1 MADLTRA
8 ITGVSAATYSG
19 AGGLIMGEQFV
30 DFTLEVLA
38 PPGWFLAIAPVAL
51 QVVKGALAIF
61 TVTATAEG
69 GYDSALALSIL
80 GLPAGVVATITPPSI
95 PPTGTAQVSIP
106 TDAIP
111 EDTILALQLKG
122 VGA

>member
-1 MADLTRA
+1 MA
-8 ITGVSAATYSG
+8 
-19 AGGLIMGEQFV
+19 EQFV

-38 PPGWFLAIAPVAL
+38 PPGWFLSIAPVAL
-51 QVVKGALAIF
+51 QVVKGALAVF

-69 GYDSALALSIL
+69 GYASPLALSVL

-95 PPTGTAQVSIP
+95 PPTGTAVVRIP

-111 EDTILALQLKG
+111 KDTLLALQLRG